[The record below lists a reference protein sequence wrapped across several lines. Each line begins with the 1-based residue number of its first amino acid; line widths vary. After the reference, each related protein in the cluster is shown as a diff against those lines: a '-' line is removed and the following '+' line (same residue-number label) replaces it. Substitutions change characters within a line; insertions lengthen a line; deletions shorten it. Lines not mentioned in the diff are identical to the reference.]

1 MVFINQTG
9 FIGEIFSGF
18 TTYVSGSAFLTL
30 LAITILLLGL
40 MTMFRIPI
48 EASLILLLPVILV
61 FMAWSAGGFLAVGG
75 VIIIL
80 LGILLAKSWIVR

>member
-9 FIGEIFSGF
+9 FMGELFLNF
-18 TTYVSGSAFLTL
+18 TTYVSGSSFLTL
-30 LAITILLLGL
+30 LAIMILLLGL
-40 MTMFRIPI
+40 LTMFRVPI

-75 VIIIL
+75 VVIIL
-80 LGILLAKSWIVR
+80 LGILLAKNWIVR

>member
-9 FIGEIFSGF
+9 FIGELFAGF
-18 TTYVSGSAFLTL
+18 TTYVSGSSFLTL
-30 LAITILLLGL
+30 LAIMVLLFGL
-40 MTMFRIPI
+40 LTMFRVPI

-75 VIIIL
+75 VIIII
-80 LGILLAKSWIVR
+80 LGVLLAKNWIVR